1 VLETIDLDKNVS
13 KAAFQSEFPPLQQR
27 LFELQR
33 ELRDGRIPLLV
44 LFEGWAGA
52 GKGEAVARLAERLD
66 PRGFKVHALF
76 PPSADDL
83 ARPFLWRYWMRL
95 PDRGRLAFFHR
106 SWYWHILDAPA
117 EKAVTAEAAAA
128 ATREIVEFE
137 RMLVRDGLVL
147 VKLWYH
153 LSAKEQRRRLK
164 KMRADPFERWRVG
177 SEAKSQRK
185 RHDRYLA
192 AAESMLA
199 ETDTTE
205 APWTIIEAT
214 DRQYRL
220 LKTFKTVVDAMQRA
234 VDAQARAPAARARGP
249 RASIAVAA
257 LKAQPTL
264 LDRVDLRRRADERK
278 YARELPALQIRLREL
293 QFHTHAAGIP
303 TVVVYEGWDAA
314 GKGGNIR
321 RVTELLDP
329 RGFTVVPVAKPEGEE
344 AAHHYLWRFWRHM
357 PRAGFLTI
365 FDRSWYGRV
374 LVERVEGFATDDEWR
389 RAYQEIR
396 EFERSLTSC
405 GTVVVKFWL
414 HISPDEQLRR
424 FEERQQTAYKRYK
437 ITDEDWRNREKI
449 EVYRPAVIDMLR
461 ETSTREAPWTVVEA
475 EDKRWARLRTLRV
488 LCERMEQAL
497 AERNGDGDVGRKT
510 RKTKSK
516 KKNKKKRKAKR
527 GGRSRR

>member
-1 VLETIDLDKNVS
+1 VLETIDLDKDVS

-27 LFELQR
+27 VFELQR
-33 ELRDGRIPLLV
+33 ELRDARIPLLV
-44 LFEGWAGA
+44 LLEGWAGA
-52 GKGEAVARLAERLD
+52 GKGEAVATLAERLD

-76 PPSADDL
+76 PPTPDDQ

-95 PDRGRLAFFHR
+95 PERGRLAFFHR

-117 EKAVTAEAAAA
+117 EKAVSSDAVAA

-185 RHDRYLA
+185 RHERYLA
-192 AAESMLA
+192 AAEAMLA

-205 APWTIIEAT
+205 VPWTIVEAT
-214 DRQYRL
+214 DRQFRL

-234 VDAQARAPAARARGP
+234 VDTGAPAAPARAP

-278 YARELPALQIRLREL
+278 YARDLPALQIRLREL
-293 QFHTHAAGIP
+293 QFLTHAAGIP

-329 RGFTVVPVAKPEGEE
+329 RGFTVVPVAKPEGDE
-344 AAHHYLWRFWRHM
+344 AVHHYLWRFWRHM

-396 EFERSLTSC
+396 EFERSLTRF

-424 FEERQQTAYKRYK
+424 FEERQETPYKRYK
-437 ITDEDWRNREKI
+437 ITDEDWRNREKM
-449 EVYRPAVIDMLR
+449 EVYRPAVVDMLR
-461 ETSTREAPWTVVEA
+461 ETSTREAPWTIVEA

-497 AERNGDGDVGRKT
+497 AERSGDGSVR
-510 RKTKSK
+510 TKAGK
-516 KKNKKKRKAKR
+516 KKHNKKKGKR
-527 GGRSRR
+527 RGRDRR